1 MGAWEWIVDDLRD
14 VLPNLTSRSFHI
26 DTLTLPQSSL
36 RAKTCTSPMYF
47 QSLSRRMVVN
57 YYLLIESLP
66 ERREAEMVRGV
77 LLHMLLHLDGRGD
90 RVSGL
95 E

>member
-1 MGAWEWIVDDLRD
+1 
-14 VLPNLTSRSFHI
+14 
-26 DTLTLPQSSL
+26 
-36 RAKTCTSPMYF
+36 
-47 QSLSRRMVVN
+47 MVVN